1 MLKAVLDTNLV
12 VPAHLT
18 ADGPAAL
25 IFRLALSR
33 YFQGYVSQE
42 ILEEYCEVLQRRT
55 FKLDAD
61 YVVQSLSAFR
71 AAAVLVNPRMQI
83 VAARDPDD
91 DKILECAIEAKAD
104 YIVTGNIRDFRK
116 QFRGVSVFPPRGFL
130 NVLASRTSQ
139 AISFAC
145 CSLRIGGVGFGYA

>member
-1 MLKAVLDTNLV
+1 MLKVVLDTNV
-12 VPAHLT
+12 VVSAHLT

-33 YFQGYVSQE
+33 YFPCYVCQE
-42 ILEEYCEVLQRRT
+42 ILAEYCEVLQRRK

-61 YVVQSLSAFR
+61 YVAQSLGAFR

-91 DKILECAIEAKAD
+91 KILRMCD
-104 YIVTGNIRDFRK
+104 
-116 QFRGVSVFPPRGFL
+116 
-130 NVLASRTSQ
+130 
-139 AISFAC
+139 
-145 CSLRIGGVGFGYA
+145 

>member
-1 MLKAVLDTNLV
+1 MLKAVLDTNV
-12 VPAHLT
+12 VVSAHLT

-33 YFQGYVSQE
+33 YFQCYVCEE
-42 ILEEYCEVLQRRT
+42 ILEEYCQVLQRRK

-61 YVVQSLSAFR
+61 DVVQSLSAFR
-71 AAAVLVNPRMQI
+71 AAAVLLNPRRQV

-91 DKILECAIEAKAD
+91 DDKILEGAIEAKAD

-116 QFRGVSVFPPRGFL
+116 QLRGVSVFPPRGFL
-130 NVLASRTSQ
+130 NVLASR
-139 AISFAC
+139 A
-145 CSLRIGGVGFGYA
+145 G